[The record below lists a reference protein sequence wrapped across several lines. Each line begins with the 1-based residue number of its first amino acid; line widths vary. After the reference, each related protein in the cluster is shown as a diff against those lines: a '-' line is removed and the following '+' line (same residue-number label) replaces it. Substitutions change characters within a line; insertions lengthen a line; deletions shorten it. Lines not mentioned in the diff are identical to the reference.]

1 MSDRN
6 SYDGTNR
13 AETTST
19 DGGTER
25 DEPAASDGGAVVAR
39 ERPLGLPRWVAAVLP
54 VILLVVVLAA
64 FFLANPFAALESGG
78 EPLPDVTVSYA
89 SLPND
94 ETIVLHVTNNGP
106 SEVTVSQVLVGEAYW
121 DFSVE
126 GSGGDATLAP
136 LETARIVIPYHWQP
150 GWDVETA
157 LILSDGATV
166 HHTIVAPQVSPGLS
180 GSVLLTL
187 AVVGVFVGVIPVV
200 LGMLWF
206 PFLQS
211 MSDRAL
217 HAVLAFSAGILVFL
231 AIDAGI
237 EAVEL
242 TESIPGAFDGLILV
256 VLGVVGS
263 LLLVQSISAW
273 RRGRA
278 EAGDSRASSG
288 LWVAYLVAVG
298 IGLHNLA
305 EGLAIGSSFALG
317 RVSLGAFLV
326 LGFMLHN
333 VTEGPAVV
341 APVARGSRPALGHFV
356 ALGAIAG
363 APVILGGWIGSLA
376 FSPTLGALF
385 LAIGVGAILQ
395 VVFELRGLV
404 GRQGR
409 VGTALNLVTFLVGV
423 VVMYMTD
430 LFVAV

>member
-1 MSDRN
+1 
-6 SYDGTNR
+6 
-13 AETTST
+13 
-19 DGGTER
+19 
-25 DEPAASDGGAVVAR
+25 
-39 ERPLGLPRWVAAVLP
+39 
-54 VILLVVVLAA
+54 
-64 FFLANPFAALESGG
+64 
-78 EPLPDVTVSYA
+78 
-89 SLPND
+89 
-94 ETIVLHVTNNGP
+94 
-106 SEVTVSQVLVGEAYW
+106 
-121 DFSVE
+121 
-126 GSGGDATLAP
+126 
-136 LETARIVIPYHWQP
+136 VIPYHWNP
-150 GWDVETA
+150 GWDLETA
-157 LILSDGATV
+157 LVLSDGATV

-231 AIDAGI
+231 ALDAGI

-242 TESIPGAFDGLILV
+242 TERIPGAFDGLILV
-256 VLGVVGS
+256 VLGVVGA
-263 LLLVQSISAW
+263 LLLVQSVSAW

-341 APVARGSRPALGHFV
+341 APVARGSRPSLGHFV

-395 VVFELRGLV
+395 VVLELRDLV

-423 VVMYMTD
+423 VVMYATD
-430 LFVAV
+430 LFVAL